1 MKYLHTYFYKRA
13 TERENKK
20 IICPLTKRKVNGLSA
35 KSLVLTCYNLQ
46 GIHRSVSKLLLE
58 STI

>member
-20 IICPLTKRKVNGLSA
+20 LCPLTKRKVNGVSA
-35 KSLVLTCYNLQ
+35 KSLVLTCYIL
-46 GIHRSVSKLLLE
+46 IYRA
-58 STI
+58 